1 MPRSKGKQQP
11 RKNMLDGAGA
21 STTQS
26 NVTTQPVA
34 KKNVPA
40 PNATLQQRLTQR
52 QLAAQQRIQ
61 RRRRMQILGAGIL
74 VVVLVIA
81 AIIGVQF
88 MNQSAN
94 APATF
99 TNLPAKPTT
108 DSAPFTLG
116 NPDASVTLIEY
127 GDFRCSACEQYF
139 TDAEKTIRQKYVD
152 TGKVKYVFRNYTVID
167 QLLGDDGSTRAAQA
181 GYCAADQ
188 KRFWDFHD
196 VMYSN
201 YVGEKRGAPTT
212 KYLEDLAKAL
222 NLDTQTFNSCLESG
236 RDSQK
241 ITSEMSGGMQQGVT
255 GTPTFFVKVGDK
267 ETLIPITS
275 AGYVSSISA
284 KLDDALKNSGGK

>member
-1 MPRSKGKQQP
+1 MSRSKGKQQP
-11 RKNMLDGAGA
+11 RKNTLDGR
-21 STTQS
+21 TPPQS
-26 NVTTQPVA
+26 NAQTQPVA
-34 KKNVPA
+34 KKNTPA
-40 PNATLQQRLTQR
+40 SSATLQQRFTQR

-61 RRRRMQILGAGIL
+61 QRRRMQIIGAGIL

-88 MNQSAN
+88 MNQRAN
-94 APATF
+94 APVTF
-99 TNLPAKPTT
+99 TNLPATPTT
-108 DSAPFTLG
+108 DTAPFTLG

-188 KRFWDFHD
+188 KRFWDYHD
-196 VMYSN
+196 VLYSN
-201 YVGEKRGAPTT
+201 YIGEKRGAPTI

-222 NLDTQTFNSCLESG
+222 NLNTEQFNSCLESG

-241 ITSEMSGGMQQGVT
+241 IAGEMSGGMQQGVT
-255 GTPTFFVKVGDK
+255 GTPTFFIKVGDK
-267 ETLIPITS
+267 ETRVTITS
-275 AGYVSSISA
+275 AGYVAGISA
-284 KLDDALKNSGGK
+284 QLDEALKNSGASK